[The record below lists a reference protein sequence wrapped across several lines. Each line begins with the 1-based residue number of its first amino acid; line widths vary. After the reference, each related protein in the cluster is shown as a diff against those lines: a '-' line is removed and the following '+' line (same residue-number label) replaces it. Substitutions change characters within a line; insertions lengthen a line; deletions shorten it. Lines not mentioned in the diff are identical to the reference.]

1 MKNSEINKF
10 QKVLITLAKTREPV
24 ELLVLKGK
32 KHLTKKEIEERK
44 NSEIKA
50 KKDKIFAPKYLTKK
64 LQEEFNEIAEELVEV
79 GIFSNLDVD
88 TLARF
93 LVAKDMYIKL
103 SKKLRTL
110 DCLSDEY
117 TKCLINQDKL
127 FKQCRQCSA
136 DLGLNISSR
145 CKLVVPKPEE
155 KKVNKFSNLGG
166 NNG

>member
-1 MKNSEINKF
+1 M
-10 QKVLITLAKTREPV
+10 ITLAKPREPV
-24 ELLVLKGK
+24 ELIMVKGK
-32 KHLTKKEIEERK
+32 KHLTKQEIEDRK
-44 NSEIKA
+44 NTQINA
-50 KKDKIFAPKYLTKK
+50 KNDKVFAPKYLTKK
-64 LQEEFNEIAEELVEV
+64 LQDEFEEIAAELIEV

-93 LVAKDMYIKL
+93 LVARDMYIKL

-117 TKCLINQDKL
+117 TKALINQDKL

-145 CKLVVPKPEE
+145 CKLVVPKAEE
-155 KKVNKFSNLGG
+155 KKANKFAKLGG